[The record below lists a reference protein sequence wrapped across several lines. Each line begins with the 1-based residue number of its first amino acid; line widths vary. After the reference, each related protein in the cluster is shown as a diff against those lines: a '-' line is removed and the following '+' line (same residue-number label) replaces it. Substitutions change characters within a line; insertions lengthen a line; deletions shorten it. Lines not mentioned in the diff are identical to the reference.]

1 MADVEEKISKIF
13 DLFDK
18 FGDELYIGQLFSEA
32 IYSIQENIDRFWE
45 LLIGFG
51 NYWSILGTIDLFW
64 ELTIDIWELLSE
76 FSKELNRFFGDFFL
90 FFVTMIA

>member
-51 NYWSILGTIDLFW
+51 NY
-64 ELTIDIWELLSE
+64 
-76 FSKELNRFFGDFFL
+76 
-90 FFVTMIA
+90 